1 MLQLLETNLVKH
13 MNEQN
18 INGMP
23 ALNFNEKEDESN
35 NLTFNFDNYTRETN
49 KSVVT
54 ESTNKVIDSLSNLI
68 SSVPADSKSFLPNNY
83 MSQLQRTETIFTPPV
98 AVSQFHAPESDVIV
112 LRDESLEAQETQ
124 AVQEVHDWNEVV
136 EALNQPTAD
145 LDGVFAGV
153 ESGEEDEDEAE
164 YAVQEQPIVEAI
176 AEEAFDTDDAEMFV
190 EALSDLSTPAE
201 TFVEALSD
209 LSAPVVEIDT
219 FIASD
224 DLTIPACIEGESDHE
239 SFMPSDDIVVPA
251 HFEDVPFSEPDSFAH
266 DDIIPV
272 PVKAPEPTQ
281 LSVALEMLRQHRLGS
296 LNRANK
302 PDFVSTKDSERLR
315 ACMKESY
322 KAGLGYIE
330 SMEDA
335 CSLSDALGVMLL
347 ENNLDGVNATIDA
360 LNVVRA
366 QANARKKEVFEAKQQ
381 AKDILWE
388 CFERKYFK

>member
-1 MLQLLETNLVKH
+1 

-68 SSVPADSKSFLPNNY
+68 SSVPPESKNLYPANFA
-83 MSQLQRTETIFTPPV
+83 SQFQRLEANAALPV
-98 AVSQFHAPESDVIV
+98 AEIQYHAPVADVVV
-112 LRDESLEAQETQ
+112 LRDETQEFQ
-124 AVQEVHDWNEVV
+124 DVQDLDEVA

-145 LDGVFAGV
+145 LDGVLVGV
-153 ESGEEDEDEAE
+153 EAGEGEEDEAE
-164 YAVQEQPIVEAI
+164 YDAQEQQIIEAI
-176 AEEAFDTDDAEMFV
+176 AEEAFDTDDAETFV
-190 EALSDLSTPAE
+190 EALSDLSTPTDAPYE
-201 TFVEALSD
+201 GVESC
-209 LSAPVVEIDT
+209 E
-219 FIASD
+219 SD
-224 DLTIPACIEGESDHE
+224 DLTIPACVDGESEHE
-239 SFMPSDDIVVPA
+239 SFMPSEDIMVPA
-251 HFEDVPFSEPDSFAH
+251 HFEHVPFSEPDSYAH
-266 DDIIPV
+266 DDIIPVYV

-281 LSVALEMLRQHRLGS
+281 LSIALEMLRQHRLGS

-347 ENNLDGVNATIDA
+347 ENNLDGVNTAIDA

-388 CFERKYFK
+388 GFERKYFK

>member
-1 MLQLLETNLVKH
+1 MLQLLETNLVKY

-335 CSLSDALGVMLL
+335 CSLSDALRVLL
-347 ENNLDGVNATIDA
+347 SENNLDGVNATIDA

>member
-1 MLQLLETNLVKH
+1 

-68 SSVPADSKSFLPNNY
+68 SSVPPESKNLYPANFASKF
-83 MSQLQRTETIFTPPV
+83 QRLEANAALPV
-98 AVSQFHAPESDVIV
+98 AEIQYQAPVTDVIV
-112 LRDESLEAQETQ
+112 LRDESLEVQEIQ
-124 AVQEVHDWNEVV
+124 EVQEAQEVHDWNEVV
-136 EALNQPTAD
+136 DALNQPAAD
-145 LDGVFAGV
+145 LDGIFAGV

-164 YAVQEQPIVEAI
+164 YAVQEQQTIEAI
-176 AEEAFDTDDAEMFV
+176 AEEVFDIDD
-190 EALSDLSTPAE
+190 AE

-209 LSAPVVEIDT
+209 LSTPVSETDT
-219 FIASD
+219 FVASD
-224 DLTIPACIEGESDHE
+224 DLTVPACIEGESEHE
-239 SFMPSDDIVVPA
+239 SFMPSEDIVVPT
-251 HFEDVPFSEPDSFAH
+251 HFEDVPFSEPDTFAL
-266 DDIIPV
+266 DDITPV
-272 PVKAPEPTQ
+272 YVPIKAPEPTQ

-296 LNRANK
+296 LNRGNK

-335 CSLSDALGVMLL
+335 CSLSDALGFMLL

-360 LNVVRA
+360 LNVVRE
-366 QANARKKEVFEAKQQ
+366 QANARKQEVFDAKQQ

-388 CFERKYFK
+388 GFERKYFK

>member
-49 KSVVT
+49 KMGVT

-68 SSVPADSKSFLPNNY
+68 SSVPAESKNLYPANFA
-83 MSQLQRTETIFTPPV
+83 SQFQRLEANAALPV
-98 AVSQFHAPESDVIV
+98 AEIQYHAPVADVIV
-112 LRDESLEAQETQ
+112 LRDETQEFQ
-124 AVQEVHDWNEVV
+124 DVQDLDEVV
-136 EALNQPTAD
+136 EALNQPLAD
-145 LDGVFAGV
+145 LDGVLVGV
-153 ESGEEDEDEAE
+153 EAGEEDKDEAD
-164 YAVQEQPIVEAI
+164 YVVQEQRIFEAI
-176 AEEAFDTDDAEMFV
+176 AEEAFEIDDAETFV
-190 EALSDLSTPAE
+190 EALSDLSTPADATDE
-201 TFVEALSD
+201 SIESY
-209 LSAPVVEIDT
+209 E
-219 FIASD
+219 SD
-224 DLTIPACIEGESDHE
+224 DLTIPACIDGQSEHE
-239 SFMPSDDIVVPA
+239 SFMPSEDIVVPT

-266 DDIIPV
+266 DDNIPVYV
-272 PVKAPEPTQ
+272 PVKTPEPTQ
-281 LSVALEMLRQHRLGS
+281 LSIALDMLRQHRLGS
-296 LNRANK
+296 LNRGNK

-335 CSLSDALGVMLL
+335 CSLSDALGVMLSD
-347 ENNLDGVNATIDA
+347 NNLDGVNATIDA
-360 LNVVRA
+360 LNVVRE
-366 QANARKKEVFEAKQQ
+366 QANARKQEVFDAKQQ

-388 CFERKYFK
+388 GFERKYFK

>member
-68 SSVPADSKSFLPNNY
+68 SSVPPDSKSFLPNNY
-83 MSQLQRTETIFTPPV
+83 MPQLQRTETIFTPPV
-98 AVSQFHAPESDVIV
+98 AVSQFQAPESDVIV
-112 LRDESLEAQETQ
+112 LRDESLGAQETQ
-124 AVQEVHDWNEVV
+124 ELQEVQDLDEVA
-136 EALNQPTAD
+136 EALNQPAAD
-145 LDGVFAGV
+145 LDGVLAGV
-153 ESGEEDEDEAE
+153 EAGEEDEDEAE

-176 AEEAFDTDDAEMFV
+176 AEEAFDIDD
-190 EALSDLSTPAE
+190 AE

-209 LSAPVVEIDT
+209 LSTPVSETDT
-219 FIASD
+219 FTVSD
-224 DLTIPACIEGESDHE
+224 DITVPACIEGESEHE
-239 SFMPSDDIVVPA
+239 SFMPSEDIVFPA
-251 HFEDVPFSEPDSFAH
+251 HFEDVPFSEPDTFAH

-272 PVKAPEPTQ
+272 YVPVKTPEPTQ
-281 LSVALEMLRQHRLGS
+281 LAIALEMLRQHRLGS

-388 CFERKYFK
+388 GFERKYFK

>member
-68 SSVPADSKSFLPNNY
+68 SSVPSESKNFYPAN
-83 MSQLQRTETIFTPPV
+83 F
-98 AVSQFHAPESDVIV
+98 ASQFQRLEAKGALPEIHHDTPVTDVIV
-112 LRDESLEAQETQ
+112 LPHESQQAQEAQEAQ
-124 AVQEVHDWNEVV
+124 DLDEVV
-136 EALNQPTAD
+136 EALNQPASD
-145 LDGVFAGV
+145 LDGFFAGV
-153 ESGEEDEDEAE
+153 EAGEEEEDEAE
-164 YAVQEQPIVEAI
+164 HVVQEQQIIEAI
-176 AEEAFDTDDAEMFV
+176 AEGAFEIDD
-190 EALSDLSTPAE
+190 AE

-209 LSAPVVEIDT
+209 LSTPVETFVEALSDLST
-219 FIASD
+219 PTNATDEGVVSCESD
-224 DLTIPACIEGESDHE
+224 DITVPACIEGESEHE
-239 SFMPSDDIVVPA
+239 SFMPSEDIVLPA
-251 HFEDVPFSEPDSFAH
+251 HFEDVPFSEPDTFAH

-272 PVKAPEPTQ
+272 YVPVKTPEPTQ
-281 LSVALEMLRQHRLGS
+281 LAIALEMLRQHRLGS

-335 CSLSDALGVMLL
+335 CSLSDALGVMLSD
-347 ENNLDGVNATIDA
+347 NNLDGVNATIDA
-360 LNVVRA
+360 LNVVRE
-366 QANARKKEVFEAKQQ
+366 QANARKQEVFDAKQQ

-388 CFERKYFK
+388 GFERKYFK

>member
-68 SSVPADSKSFLPNNY
+68 SSVPPDSKSFLPNNY
-83 MSQLQRTETIFTPPV
+83 MPQLQRTETIFTPPV
-98 AVSQFHAPESDVIV
+98 AVSQFQAPESDVIV
-112 LRDESLEAQETQ
+112 LRDESLGAQETQ
-124 AVQEVHDWNEVV
+124 ELQEVQDLDEVA
-136 EALNQPTAD
+136 EALNQPAAD
-145 LDGVFAGV
+145 LDGVLAGV
-153 ESGEEDEDEAE
+153 EAGEEDEDEAE

-176 AEEAFDTDDAEMFV
+176 AEEAFDIDD
-190 EALSDLSTPAE
+190 AE

-209 LSAPVVEIDT
+209 LSTPVSETDT
-219 FIASD
+219 FTVSD
-224 DLTIPACIEGESDHE
+224 DITVPACIEGESEHE
-239 SFMPSDDIVVPA
+239 SFMPSEDIVVPA
-251 HFEDVPFSEPDSFAH
+251 HFEHVPFSEPDSFAH

-272 PVKAPEPTQ
+272 YVPIKAPEPTQ
-281 LSVALEMLRQHRLGS
+281 LSIALDMLRQHRLGS
-296 LNRANK
+296 LNRTNK
-302 PDFVSTKDSERLR
+302 PDFVSTKDCERLR

-322 KAGLGYIE
+322 KAALGYIE

-388 CFERKYFK
+388 GFERKYFK

>member
-68 SSVPADSKSFLPNNY
+68 SSVPSESKNFYPAN
-83 MSQLQRTETIFTPPV
+83 F
-98 AVSQFHAPESDVIV
+98 ASQFQRLEAKGALPEIHHDTPVTDVIV
-112 LRDESLEAQETQ
+112 LPHESQQAQEAQEAQ
-124 AVQEVHDWNEVV
+124 DLDEVV
-136 EALNQPTAD
+136 EALNQPASD
-145 LDGVFAGV
+145 LDGFFAGV
-153 ESGEEDEDEAE
+153 EAGEEEEDEAE
-164 YAVQEQPIVEAI
+164 HVVQEQQIIEAI
-176 AEEAFDTDDAEMFV
+176 TEGAFEIDD
-190 EALSDLSTPAE
+190 AE

-209 LSAPVVEIDT
+209 LSTPVETFVEALSDLST
-219 FIASD
+219 PTNATDEGVVSCESD
-224 DLTIPACIEGESDHE
+224 DITVPACIEGESEHE
-239 SFMPSDDIVVPA
+239 SFMPSEDIVLPA
-251 HFEDVPFSEPDSFAH
+251 HFEDVPFSEPDTFAH

-272 PVKAPEPTQ
+272 YVPVKTPEPTQ
-281 LSVALEMLRQHRLGS
+281 LAIALEMLRQHRLGS

-335 CSLSDALGVMLL
+335 CSLSDALGVMLSD
-347 ENNLDGVNATIDA
+347 NNLDGVNATIDA
-360 LNVVRA
+360 LNVVRE
-366 QANARKKEVFEAKQQ
+366 QANARKQEVFDAKQQ

-388 CFERKYFK
+388 GFERKYFK

>member
-1 MLQLLETNLVKH
+1 MLQLLETNLVKY

-49 KSVVT
+49 KSVVS

-68 SSVPADSKSFLPNNY
+68 SSVPAESKNLYPANF
-83 MSQLQRTETIFTPPV
+83 
-98 AVSQFHAPESDVIV
+98 ASQFQRLEANAALQEIQHDTPVTDVIM
-112 LRDESLEAQETQ
+112 LPHESQQAQEAQ
-124 AVQEVHDWNEVV
+124 DLDEVV
-136 EALNQPTAD
+136 EALNQPASD
-145 LDGVFAGV
+145 LDGFFAGV
-153 ESGEEDEDEAE
+153 EAGEEEEDEAE
-164 YAVQEQPIVEAI
+164 HVVQEQQIIEAL
-176 AEEAFDTDDAEMFV
+176 AEEAFDTDD
-190 EALSDLSTPAE
+190 AE

-209 LSAPVVEIDT
+209 LSAPVGEADT
-219 FIASD
+219 FAASD
-224 DLTIPACIEGESDHE
+224 DLTVPACIEGESEHE
-239 SFMPSDDIVVPA
+239 SFMPSEDIVLPT
-251 HFEDVPFSEPDSFAH
+251 HFEDVPFSEPDSYAH
-266 DDIIPV
+266 DDIIPVYV

-281 LSVALEMLRQHRLGS
+281 LSIALEMLRQHRLGS

-330 SMEDA
+330 SMEEA
-335 CSLSDALGVMLL
+335 CSLSDALGVMLS

-366 QANARKKEVFEAKQQ
+366 QANARKQDVFEAKQQ

-388 CFERKYFK
+388 GFERKYFK

>member
-1 MLQLLETNLVKH
+1 

-68 SSVPADSKSFLPNNY
+68 SSVPPDSKSFLPNNY
-83 MSQLQRTETIFTPPV
+83 MPQLQRTETIFTPPV
-98 AVSQFHAPESDVIV
+98 AVSQFQAPESDVIV
-112 LRDESLEAQETQ
+112 LRDESLGAQETQ
-124 AVQEVHDWNEVV
+124 ELQEVQDLDEVA
-136 EALNQPTAD
+136 EALNQPAAD
-145 LDGVFAGV
+145 LDGVLAGV
-153 ESGEEDEDEAE
+153 ETGDEEEDEAE
-164 YAVQEQPIVEAI
+164 YVVQEQQIIETI
-176 AEEAFDTDDAEMFV
+176 AEEAFDIDD
-190 EALSDLSTPAE
+190 AE

-209 LSAPVVEIDT
+209 LSTPVSETDT
-219 FIASD
+219 FTVSD
-224 DLTIPACIEGESDHE
+224 DITVPACIEGESEHE
-239 SFMPSDDIVVPA
+239 SFMPSEDIVVPT
-251 HFEDVPFSEPDSFAH
+251 HFEDVPFSEPDTFAL
-266 DDIIPV
+266 DDITPV
-272 PVKAPEPTQ
+272 YVPIKAPEPTQ

-296 LNRANK
+296 LNRGNK

-335 CSLSDALGVMLL
+335 CSLSDALGFMLL

-360 LNVVRA
+360 LNVVRE
-366 QANARKKEVFEAKQQ
+366 QANARKQEVFDAKQQ

-388 CFERKYFK
+388 GFERKYFK

>member
-1 MLQLLETNLVKH
+1 

-68 SSVPADSKSFLPNNY
+68 SSVPSESKNFYPAN
-83 MSQLQRTETIFTPPV
+83 F
-98 AVSQFHAPESDVIV
+98 ASQFQRLEAKGALPEIHHDTPVTDAIV
-112 LRDESLEAQETQ
+112 LPHESQQAQEAQ
-124 AVQEVHDWNEVV
+124 DLDEVV
-136 EALNQPTAD
+136 EALNQPASD
-145 LDGVFAGV
+145 LDGFFAGV
-153 ESGEEDEDEAE
+153 EAGEEEEDEAE
-164 YAVQEQPIVEAI
+164 HVVQEQQIIEAI
-176 AEEAFDTDDAEMFV
+176 TEGAFEIDDAETFV
-190 EALSDLSTPAE
+190 EALSDLSTPADATDE
-201 TFVEALSD
+201 SIESY
-209 LSAPVVEIDT
+209 E
-219 FIASD
+219 SD
-224 DLTIPACIEGESDHE
+224 DLTIPACIDGQSEHE
-239 SFMPSDDIVVPA
+239 SFMPSEDIVVPT

-266 DDIIPV
+266 DDNIPVYV
-272 PVKAPEPTQ
+272 PVKTPEPTQ
-281 LSVALEMLRQHRLGS
+281 LSIALDMLRQHRLGS
-296 LNRANK
+296 LNRGNK

-388 CFERKYFK
+388 GFERKYFK

>member
-1 MLQLLETNLVKH
+1 MLQLLETNLVKY
-13 MNEQN
+13 MNEQY

-68 SSVPADSKSFLPNNY
+68 SSVPSESKNFYPAN
-83 MSQLQRTETIFTPPV
+83 F
-98 AVSQFHAPESDVIV
+98 ASQFQRLEAKGALPEIHHDTPVTDVIV
-112 LRDESLEAQETQ
+112 LPHESQQAQEAQ
-124 AVQEVHDWNEVV
+124 DLDEVV
-136 EALNQPTAD
+136 EALNQPASD
-145 LDGVFAGV
+145 LDGFFAGV
-153 ESGEEDEDEAE
+153 EAGEEEEDEAE
-164 YAVQEQPIVEAI
+164 HVVQEQQIIEAI
-176 AEEAFDTDDAEMFV
+176 AEGAFEIDD
-190 EALSDLSTPAE
+190 AE

-209 LSAPVVEIDT
+209 LSTPVETFVEALSDLST
-219 FIASD
+219 PTNATDEGVVSCESD
-224 DLTIPACIEGESDHE
+224 DITVPACIEGESEHE
-239 SFMPSDDIVVPA
+239 SFMPSEDIVLPA
-251 HFEDVPFSEPDSFAH
+251 HFEDVPFSEPDTFAH

-272 PVKAPEPTQ
+272 YVPVKTPEPTQ
-281 LSVALEMLRQHRLGS
+281 LSIALDMLRQHRLGS

-330 SMEDA
+330 SIEDA

-366 QANARKKEVFEAKQQ
+366 QVNARKKEVFEAKQQ

-388 CFERKYFK
+388 GFERKYFK

>member
-68 SSVPADSKSFLPNNY
+68 SSVPSESKNFYPAN
-83 MSQLQRTETIFTPPV
+83 F
-98 AVSQFHAPESDVIV
+98 ASQFQRLEAKGALPEIHHDTPVTDVIV
-112 LRDESLEAQETQ
+112 LPHESQQAQEAQEAQ
-124 AVQEVHDWNEVV
+124 DLDEVV
-136 EALNQPTAD
+136 EALNQPASD
-145 LDGVFAGV
+145 LDGFFAGV
-153 ESGEEDEDEAE
+153 EAGEEEEDEAE
-164 YAVQEQPIVEAI
+164 HVVQEQQIIEAI
-176 AEEAFDTDDAEMFV
+176 AEGAFEIDD
-190 EALSDLSTPAE
+190 AE

-209 LSAPVVEIDT
+209 LSTPTDATDEGVESCE
-219 FIASD
+219 SD
-224 DLTIPACIEGESDHE
+224 DLTIPACIEGESEHE
-239 SFMPSDDIVVPA
+239 SFMPSEDIVLPA
-251 HFEDVPFSEPDSFAH
+251 HFEDVPFSEPDTFAH

-272 PVKAPEPTQ
+272 YVPVKTPEPTQ
-281 LSVALEMLRQHRLGS
+281 LAIALEMLRQHRLGS

-315 ACMKESY
+315 ACIKESY

-335 CSLSDALGVMLL
+335 CSLSDALRVLL
-347 ENNLDGVNATIDA
+347 SENNLDGVNATIDA

-388 CFERKYFK
+388 GFERKYFK

>member
-68 SSVPADSKSFLPNNY
+68 SSVPSESKNFYPAN
-83 MSQLQRTETIFTPPV
+83 F
-98 AVSQFHAPESDVIV
+98 ASQFQRLEAKGALPEIHHDTPVTDAIV
-112 LRDESLEAQETQ
+112 LPHESQQAQEAQ
-124 AVQEVHDWNEVV
+124 DLDEVV
-136 EALNQPTAD
+136 EALNQPASD
-145 LDGVFAGV
+145 LDGFFAGV
-153 ESGEEDEDEAE
+153 EAGEEEEDEAE
-164 YAVQEQPIVEAI
+164 HVVQEQQIIEAI
-176 AEEAFDTDDAEMFV
+176 AEGAFEIDD
-190 EALSDLSTPAE
+190 AE

-209 LSAPVVEIDT
+209 LSTPTDATDEGVESCE
-219 FIASD
+219 SD
-224 DLTIPACIEGESDHE
+224 DLTIPACIDGESEHE
-239 SFMPSDDIVVPA
+239 SFMPSEDIVLPT
-251 HFEDVPFSEPDSFAH
+251 HFDDVPFSEPDSYAH
-266 DDIIPV
+266 DDIIPVYV

-330 SMEDA
+330 LMEDA
-335 CSLSDALGVMLL
+335 CSLSDALGVMLSD
-347 ENNLDGVNATIDA
+347 NNLDGVNATIDA
-360 LNVVRA
+360 LNVVRE
-366 QANARKKEVFEAKQQ
+366 QANARKQEVFDAKQQ

-388 CFERKYFK
+388 GFERKYFK

>member
-1 MLQLLETNLVKH
+1 

-68 SSVPADSKSFLPNNY
+68 SSVPSESKNFYPAN
-83 MSQLQRTETIFTPPV
+83 F
-98 AVSQFHAPESDVIV
+98 ASQFQRLEAKGALPEIHHDTPVTDVIV
-112 LRDESLEAQETQ
+112 LPHESQQAQEAQEAQ
-124 AVQEVHDWNEVV
+124 DLDEVV
-136 EALNQPTAD
+136 EALNQPASD
-145 LDGVFAGV
+145 LDGVLVGV
-153 ESGEEDEDEAE
+153 ETGDEEEDEAE
-164 YAVQEQPIVEAI
+164 YVVQEQQIIEAI
-176 AEEAFDTDDAEMFV
+176 AEDAFEIDD
-190 EALSDLSTPAE
+190 AE

-209 LSAPVVEIDT
+209 LSTPVSETDT
-219 FIASD
+219 FTVSD
-224 DLTIPACIEGESDHE
+224 DLTIPACIEGESEHE
-239 SFMPSDDIVVPA
+239 SFMPSEDIVLPT
-251 HFEDVPFSEPDSFAH
+251 HFEDVPFSEPDTFAL
-266 DDIIPV
+266 DDITPV
-272 PVKAPEPTQ
+272 YVPIKAPEPTQ

-296 LNRANK
+296 LNRGNK

-335 CSLSDALGVMLL
+335 CSLSDALGFMLL

-360 LNVVRA
+360 LNVVRE
-366 QANARKKEVFEAKQQ
+366 QANARKQEVFDAKQQ

-388 CFERKYFK
+388 GFERKYFK

>member
-68 SSVPADSKSFLPNNY
+68 SSVPPDSKSFLPNNY
-83 MSQLQRTETIFTPPV
+83 MPQLQRTETIFTPPV
-98 AVSQFHAPESDVIV
+98 AVSQFQAPESDVIV
-112 LRDESLEAQETQ
+112 LRDESLGAQETQ
-124 AVQEVHDWNEVV
+124 ELQEVQDLDEVA
-136 EALNQPTAD
+136 EALNQPAAD
-145 LDGVFAGV
+145 LDGVLAGV
-153 ESGEEDEDEAE
+153 EAGEEDEDEAE

-176 AEEAFDTDDAEMFV
+176 AEEAFDIDD
-190 EALSDLSTPAE
+190 AE

-209 LSAPVVEIDT
+209 LSTPVSETDT
-219 FIASD
+219 FTVSD
-224 DLTIPACIEGESDHE
+224 DITVPACIEGESEHE
-239 SFMPSDDIVVPA
+239 SFMPSEDIVVPT
-251 HFEDVPFSEPDSFAH
+251 HFEDVPFSEPDTFAL
-266 DDIIPV
+266 DDITPV
-272 PVKAPEPTQ
+272 YVPIKAPEPTQ

-296 LNRANK
+296 LNRGNK

-335 CSLSDALGVMLL
+335 CSLSDTLGVMLL

-366 QANARKKEVFEAKQQ
+366 QVNARKKEVFEAKQQ

-388 CFERKYFK
+388 GFERKYFK

>member
-1 MLQLLETNLVKH
+1 MLQLLETNLVKY

-98 AVSQFHAPESDVIV
+98 AVSQFQAPESDVIV

-335 CSLSDALGVMLL
+335 CSLSDALRVLL
-347 ENNLDGVNATIDA
+347 SENNLDGVNATIDA

>member
-54 ESTNKVIDSLSNLI
+54 DSTNKVIDSLSNLI
-68 SSVPADSKSFLPNNY
+68 SSVPSESKNFYPAN
-83 MSQLQRTETIFTPPV
+83 F
-98 AVSQFHAPESDVIV
+98 ASQFQRLEAKGALPEIHHDTPVTDVIV
-112 LRDESLEAQETQ
+112 LPHESQQAQEAQ
-124 AVQEVHDWNEVV
+124 DLDEVV
-136 EALNQPTAD
+136 EALNQPASD
-145 LDGVFAGV
+145 LDGFFAGV
-153 ESGEEDEDEAE
+153 ETGDEEEDEAE
-164 YAVQEQPIVEAI
+164 YVVQEQQIIETI
-176 AEEAFDTDDAEMFV
+176 AEEAFGTDD
-190 EALSDLSTPAE
+190 AE

-209 LSAPVVEIDT
+209 LSTPTDATDEGVESCE
-219 FIASD
+219 SD
-224 DLTIPACIEGESDHE
+224 DLTIPACIEGESEHE
-239 SFMPSDDIVVPA
+239 SFMPSEDIVLPA
-251 HFEDVPFSEPDSFAH
+251 HFEDVPFSEPDTFAH

-272 PVKAPEPTQ
+272 YVPVKTPEPTQ
-281 LSVALEMLRQHRLGS
+281 LAIALEMLRQHRLGS

-335 CSLSDALGVMLL
+335 CSLSDALGVMLSD
-347 ENNLDGVNATIDA
+347 NNLDGVNATIDA
-360 LNVVRA
+360 LNVVRE
-366 QANARKKEVFEAKQQ
+366 QANARKQEVFDAKQQ

-388 CFERKYFK
+388 GFERKYFK

>member
-1 MLQLLETNLVKH
+1 

-23 ALNFNEKEDESN
+23 SLNFNEKEDESN

-68 SSVPADSKSFLPNNY
+68 SSVPAESKNLYPANFA
-83 MSQLQRTETIFTPPV
+83 SQFQRLEANAALPV
-98 AVSQFHAPESDVIV
+98 AEIQYHAPESDVIV
-112 LRDESLEAQETQ
+112 LRGETQ
-124 AVQEVHDWNEVV
+124 ELEDVQDLDEVV
-136 EALNQPTAD
+136 EALNQPPAD
-145 LDGVFAGV
+145 LDGFIAGV
-153 ESGEEDEDEAE
+153 EAGAEEEDEAE
-164 YAVQEQPIVEAI
+164 YAVQEQQIIEAI
-176 AEEAFDTDDAEMFV
+176 AEEAFDTDDAETFV
-190 EALSDLSTPAE
+190 EALSDLSTPTDATDE
-201 TFVEALSD
+201 SIESC
-209 LSAPVVEIDT
+209 E
-219 FIASD
+219 SD
-224 DLTIPACIEGESDHE
+224 DLTVPACIEGESEHE
-239 SFMPSDDIVVPA
+239 SFMPSEDIVVPT
-251 HFEDVPFSEPDSFAH
+251 HFEDVPFSEPDSYAH

-272 PVKAPEPTQ
+272 YVPVTTPEPTQ
-281 LSVALEMLRQHRLGS
+281 LSIALEMLRQHRLGS

-335 CSLSDALGVMLL
+335 CSLSDALGVMLSD
-347 ENNLDGVNATIDA
+347 NNLDGVNATIDA
-360 LNVVRA
+360 LNVVRE
-366 QANARKKEVFEAKQQ
+366 QANARKQEVFDAKQQ

-388 CFERKYFK
+388 GFERKYFK

>member
-1 MLQLLETNLVKH
+1 

-68 SSVPADSKSFLPNNY
+68 SSVPPDSKSFLPNNY
-83 MSQLQRTETIFTPPV
+83 MPQLQRTETIFTPPV
-98 AVSQFHAPESDVIV
+98 AVSQFQAPESDVIV
-112 LRDESLEAQETQ
+112 LRDESLGAQETQ
-124 AVQEVHDWNEVV
+124 ELQEVQDLDEVA
-136 EALNQPTAD
+136 EALNQPLAD
-145 LDGVFAGV
+145 LDGVLVGV
-153 ESGEEDEDEAE
+153 EAGEEEEDEAE
-164 YAVQEQPIVEAI
+164 HVVQEQQIIEAI
-176 AEEAFDTDDAEMFV
+176 AEGAFEIDD
-190 EALSDLSTPAE
+190 AE

-209 LSAPVVEIDT
+209 LSTPVETFVEALSDLST
-219 FIASD
+219 PTNATDEGVVSCESD
-224 DLTIPACIEGESDHE
+224 DITVPACIEGESEHE
-239 SFMPSDDIVVPA
+239 SFMPSEDIVLPA
-251 HFEDVPFSEPDSFAH
+251 HFEDVPFSEPDTFAH

-272 PVKAPEPTQ
+272 YVPVKTPEPTQ
-281 LSVALEMLRQHRLGS
+281 LAIALEMLRQHRLGS

-335 CSLSDALGVMLL
+335 CSLSDALGVMLSD
-347 ENNLDGVNATIDA
+347 NNLDGVNATIDA
-360 LNVVRA
+360 LNVVRE
-366 QANARKKEVFEAKQQ
+366 QANARKQEVFDAKQQ

-388 CFERKYFK
+388 GFERKYFK

>member
-68 SSVPADSKSFLPNNY
+68 SSVPSESKNFYPAN
-83 MSQLQRTETIFTPPV
+83 F
-98 AVSQFHAPESDVIV
+98 ASQFQRLEAKGALPEIHHDTPVTDAIV
-112 LRDESLEAQETQ
+112 LPHESQQAQEAQ
-124 AVQEVHDWNEVV
+124 DLDEVV
-136 EALNQPTAD
+136 EALNQPASD
-145 LDGVFAGV
+145 LDGFFAGV
-153 ESGEEDEDEAE
+153 EAGEEEEDEAE
-164 YAVQEQPIVEAI
+164 HVVQEQQIIEAI
-176 AEEAFDTDDAEMFV
+176 AEGAFEIDD
-190 EALSDLSTPAE
+190 AE

-209 LSAPVVEIDT
+209 LSTPVETFVEALSDLST
-219 FIASD
+219 PTNATDEGVVSCESD
-224 DLTIPACIEGESDHE
+224 DITVPACIEGESEHE
-239 SFMPSDDIVVPA
+239 SFMPSEDIVLPA
-251 HFEDVPFSEPDSFAH
+251 HFEDVPFSEPDTFAH

-272 PVKAPEPTQ
+272 YVPVKTPEPTQ
-281 LSVALEMLRQHRLGS
+281 LAIALEMLRQHRLGS

-335 CSLSDALGVMLL
+335 CSLSDALGVMLSD
-347 ENNLDGVNATIDA
+347 NNLDGVNATIDA
-360 LNVVRA
+360 LNVVRE
-366 QANARKKEVFEAKQQ
+366 QANARKQEVFDAKQQ

-388 CFERKYFK
+388 GFERKYFK

>member
-1 MLQLLETNLVKH
+1 

-35 NLTFNFDNYTRETN
+35 NLTFNFDNYARESN

-68 SSVPADSKSFLPNNY
+68 SSVPPESKRFYPANFA
-83 MSQLQRTETIFTPPV
+83 SQFQQLEANAALPV
-98 AVSQFHAPESDVIV
+98 AEIQYHAPVADVIV
-112 LRDESLEAQETQ
+112 LRDETQEFQ
-124 AVQEVHDWNEVV
+124 DVQDLDEVV

-145 LDGVFAGV
+145 LDGVLAGV
-153 ESGEEDEDEAE
+153 EAGEEDEDEAE
-164 YAVQEQPIVEAI
+164 YDAQEQQIFEAI
-176 AEEAFDTDDAEMFV
+176 AEEVFDTDDAETFV
-190 EALSDLSTPAE
+190 EALSDLSTPADATDE
-201 TFVEALSD
+201 SIEPCV
-209 LSAPVVEIDT
+209 
-219 FIASD
+219 SD
-224 DLTIPACIEGESDHE
+224 DLIVPACIEGESEHE
-239 SFMPSDDIVVPA
+239 SFMPSEDIVVPA
-251 HFEDVPFSEPDSFAH
+251 HFEHVPFSEPDSYAH

-272 PVKAPEPTQ
+272 YVPAKTSEPTQ
-281 LSVALEMLRQHRLGS
+281 LSIALEMLRQHRLGS

-302 PDFVSTKDSERLR
+302 PDFVSMKDSERLR

-335 CSLSDALGVMLL
+335 CSLSDALGVMLS
-347 ENNLDGVNATIDA
+347 ENNMDGVNATIDA

-388 CFERKYFK
+388 GFERKYFK

>member
-1 MLQLLETNLVKH
+1 

-49 KSVVT
+49 KMGVT

-68 SSVPADSKSFLPNNY
+68 SSVPPDSKSFLPNNY
-83 MSQLQRTETIFTPPV
+83 MPQLQRTETIFTPPV
-98 AVSQFHAPESDVIV
+98 AVSQFQAPESDVIV
-112 LRDESLEAQETQ
+112 LRDESLGAQETQ
-124 AVQEVHDWNEVV
+124 ELQEVQDLDEVA
-136 EALNQPTAD
+136 EALNQPAAD
-145 LDGVFAGV
+145 LDGVLAGV
-153 ESGEEDEDEAE
+153 EAGEEDEDEAE

-176 AEEAFDTDDAEMFV
+176 AEEAFDIDD
-190 EALSDLSTPAE
+190 AE

-209 LSAPVVEIDT
+209 LSTPTDATDEGVVSCE
-219 FIASD
+219 SD
-224 DLTIPACIEGESDHE
+224 DITVPACIEGESEHE
-239 SFMPSDDIVVPA
+239 SFMPSEDIVLPA
-251 HFEDVPFSEPDSFAH
+251 HFEDVPFSEPDTFAH

-272 PVKAPEPTQ
+272 YVPVKTPEPTQ
-281 LSVALEMLRQHRLGS
+281 LAIALEMLRQHRLGS

-330 SMEDA
+330 SIEDA

-366 QANARKKEVFEAKQQ
+366 QVNARKKEVFEAKQQ

-388 CFERKYFK
+388 GFERKYFK

>member
-1 MLQLLETNLVKH
+1 MLQLLETNLVKY

-68 SSVPADSKSFLPNNY
+68 SSVPSESKNFYPAN
-83 MSQLQRTETIFTPPV
+83 F
-98 AVSQFHAPESDVIV
+98 ASQFQRLEAKGALPEIHHDTPVTDVIV
-112 LRDESLEAQETQ
+112 LPHESQQAQEAQ
-124 AVQEVHDWNEVV
+124 DLDEVV
-136 EALNQPTAD
+136 EALNQPASD
-145 LDGVFAGV
+145 LDGFFAGV
-153 ESGEEDEDEAE
+153 EAGEEEEDEAE
-164 YAVQEQPIVEAI
+164 HVVQEQQIIEAI
-176 AEEAFDTDDAEMFV
+176 AEGAFEIDD
-190 EALSDLSTPAE
+190 AE

-209 LSAPVVEIDT
+209 LSTPTDATDEGVESCE
-219 FIASD
+219 SD
-224 DLTIPACIEGESDHE
+224 DLTIPACIDGESEHE
-239 SFMPSDDIVVPA
+239 SFMPSEDIVLPT
-251 HFEDVPFSEPDSFAH
+251 HFDDVPFSEPDSFAH
-266 DDIIPV
+266 DDNIPVYV

-281 LSVALEMLRQHRLGS
+281 LSIALDMLRQHRLGS
-296 LNRANK
+296 LNRGNK

-335 CSLSDALGVMLL
+335 CSLSDALGVMLSD
-347 ENNLDGVNATIDA
+347 NNLDGVNATIDA
-360 LNVVRA
+360 LNVVRE
-366 QANARKKEVFEAKQQ
+366 QANVRKQEVFDAKQQ

-388 CFERKYFK
+388 GFERKYFK

>member
-335 CSLSDALGVMLL
+335 CSLSDALRVLL
-347 ENNLDGVNATIDA
+347 SENNLDGVNATIDA

-388 CFERKYFK
+388 GFERKYFK

>member
-68 SSVPADSKSFLPNNY
+68 SSVPSESKNFYPAN
-83 MSQLQRTETIFTPPV
+83 F
-98 AVSQFHAPESDVIV
+98 ASQFQRLEAKGALPEIHHDTPVTDAIV
-112 LRDESLEAQETQ
+112 LPHESQQAQEAQ
-124 AVQEVHDWNEVV
+124 DLDEVV
-136 EALNQPTAD
+136 EALNQPASD
-145 LDGVFAGV
+145 LDGFFAGV
-153 ESGEEDEDEAE
+153 EAGEEYKDEAD
-164 YAVQEQPIVEAI
+164 YVVQEQRIFEAI
-176 AEEAFDTDDAEMFV
+176 AEEAFDTDDAETFV
-190 EALSDLSTPAE
+190 EALSDLSTPADATDE
-201 TFVEALSD
+201 SIESY
-209 LSAPVVEIDT
+209 E
-219 FIASD
+219 SD
-224 DLTIPACIEGESDHE
+224 DLTIPACIDGQSEHE
-239 SFMPSDDIVVPA
+239 SFMPSEDIVVPT

-266 DDIIPV
+266 DDNILVYV

-281 LSVALEMLRQHRLGS
+281 LSIALDMLRQHRLGS
-296 LNRANK
+296 LNRGNK

-335 CSLSDALGVMLL
+335 CSLSDALGVMLSD
-347 ENNLDGVNATIDA
+347 NNLDGVNATIDA
-360 LNVVRA
+360 LNVVRE
-366 QANARKKEVFEAKQQ
+366 QANARKQEVFDAKQQ

-388 CFERKYFK
+388 GFERKYFK

>member
-1 MLQLLETNLVKH
+1 

-68 SSVPADSKSFLPNNY
+68 SSVPPDSKSFLPNNY
-83 MSQLQRTETIFTPPV
+83 MPQLQRTETIFTPPV
-98 AVSQFHAPESDVIV
+98 AVSQFQAPESDVIV
-112 LRDESLEAQETQ
+112 LRDESLGAQETQ
-124 AVQEVHDWNEVV
+124 ELQEVQDLDEVA
-136 EALNQPTAD
+136 EALNQPAAD
-145 LDGVFAGV
+145 LDGVLAGV
-153 ESGEEDEDEAE
+153 EAGEEDEDEAE

-176 AEEAFDTDDAEMFV
+176 AEEAFDIDD
-190 EALSDLSTPAE
+190 AE

-209 LSAPVVEIDT
+209 LSTPVSETDT
-219 FIASD
+219 FTVSD
-224 DLTIPACIEGESDHE
+224 DITVPACIEGESEHE
-239 SFMPSDDIVVPA
+239 SFMPSEDIVLPA
-251 HFEDVPFSEPDSFAH
+251 HFEDVPFSEPDTFAH

-272 PVKAPEPTQ
+272 YVPVKTPEPTQ
-281 LSVALEMLRQHRLGS
+281 LAIALEMLRQHRLGS

-335 CSLSDALGVMLL
+335 CSLSDALGVMLSD
-347 ENNLDGVNATIDA
+347 NNLDGVNATIDA
-360 LNVVRA
+360 LNVVRE
-366 QANARKKEVFEAKQQ
+366 QANARKQEVFDAKQQ

-388 CFERKYFK
+388 GFERKYFK

>member
-1 MLQLLETNLVKH
+1 

-68 SSVPADSKSFLPNNY
+68 SSVPSESKNFYPAN
-83 MSQLQRTETIFTPPV
+83 F
-98 AVSQFHAPESDVIV
+98 ASQFQRLEAKGALPEIHHDTPVTDVIV
-112 LRDESLEAQETQ
+112 LPHESRQAQEAQEAQ
-124 AVQEVHDWNEVV
+124 DLDEVV
-136 EALNQPTAD
+136 EALNQPASD
-145 LDGVFAGV
+145 LDGVLVGV
-153 ESGEEDEDEAE
+153 ETGDEEEDEAE
-164 YAVQEQPIVEAI
+164 YVVQEQQIIEAI
-176 AEEAFDTDDAEMFV
+176 AEDAFEIDD
-190 EALSDLSTPAE
+190 AE

-209 LSAPVVEIDT
+209 LSTPVSETDT
-219 FIASD
+219 FTVSD
-224 DLTIPACIEGESDHE
+224 DLTIPACIEGESEHE
-239 SFMPSDDIVVPA
+239 SFMPSEDIVLPT
-251 HFEDVPFSEPDSFAH
+251 HFEDVPFSEPDSYAH
-266 DDIIPV
+266 DDIIPVYV

-296 LNRANK
+296 LNRGNK

-335 CSLSDALGVMLL
+335 CSLSDALGVMLSD
-347 ENNLDGVNATIDA
+347 NNLDGVNATIDA
-360 LNVVRA
+360 LNVVRE
-366 QANARKKEVFEAKQQ
+366 QANARKQEVFDAKQQ

-388 CFERKYFK
+388 GFERKYFK

>member
-49 KSVVT
+49 KMGVA

-68 SSVPADSKSFLPNNY
+68 SSVPAESKNLYPANF
-83 MSQLQRTETIFTPPV
+83 
-98 AVSQFHAPESDVIV
+98 ASQFQRLEAKGALPEIHHDTPVTDVIV
-112 LRDESLEAQETQ
+112 LPHESQQAQEAQ
-124 AVQEVHDWNEVV
+124 DLDEVV
-136 EALNQPTAD
+136 EALNQPASD
-145 LDGVFAGV
+145 LDGFFAGV
-153 ESGEEDEDEAE
+153 EAGEEEEDEAE
-164 YAVQEQPIVEAI
+164 HVVQEQQIIEAI
-176 AEEAFDTDDAEMFV
+176 AEGAFEIDD
-190 EALSDLSTPAE
+190 AE

-209 LSAPVVEIDT
+209 LSTPVETFVEALSDLST
-219 FIASD
+219 PTNATDEGVVSCESD
-224 DLTIPACIEGESDHE
+224 DLTIPACIDGESEHE
-239 SFMPSDDIVVPA
+239 SFMPSEDIVLPT
-251 HFEDVPFSEPDSFAH
+251 HFDDVPFSEPDSFAH
-266 DDIIPV
+266 DDNIPVYV

-281 LSVALEMLRQHRLGS
+281 LAIALEMLRQHRLGS

-388 CFERKYFK
+388 GFERKYFK

>member
-1 MLQLLETNLVKH
+1 

-35 NLTFNFDNYTRETN
+35 NLTFNFDNYARESN

-68 SSVPADSKSFLPNNY
+68 SSVPPESKNLYPANFASKF
-83 MSQLQRTETIFTPPV
+83 QRLEANAALPV
-98 AVSQFHAPESDVIV
+98 AEIQYHAPESDVIM
-112 LRDESLEAQETQ
+112 LRDETQELED
-124 AVQEVHDWNEVV
+124 VQDLDEVV

-335 CSLSDALGVMLL
+335 CSLSDALRVLL
-347 ENNLDGVNATIDA
+347 SENNLDGVNATIDA

-388 CFERKYFK
+388 CFERKDFK

>member
-1 MLQLLETNLVKH
+1 MLQLLETNLVKY

-68 SSVPADSKSFLPNNY
+68 SSVPPDSKSFLPNNY
-83 MSQLQRTETIFTPPV
+83 MPQLQRTETIFTPPV

-335 CSLSDALGVMLL
+335 CSLSDALRVLL
-347 ENNLDGVNATIDA
+347 SENNLDGVNATIDA

>member
-1 MLQLLETNLVKH
+1 

-68 SSVPADSKSFLPNNY
+68 SSVPSESKNFYPAN
-83 MSQLQRTETIFTPPV
+83 F
-98 AVSQFHAPESDVIV
+98 ASQFQRLEAKGALPEIHHDTPVTDVIV
-112 LRDESLEAQETQ
+112 LPHESQQAQEAQ
-124 AVQEVHDWNEVV
+124 DLDEVV
-136 EALNQPTAD
+136 EALNQPASD
-145 LDGVFAGV
+145 LDGFFAGV
-153 ESGEEDEDEAE
+153 EAGEEEEDEAE
-164 YAVQEQPIVEAI
+164 HVVQEQQIIEAI
-176 AEEAFDTDDAEMFV
+176 AEGAFEIDD
-190 EALSDLSTPAE
+190 AE

-209 LSAPVVEIDT
+209 LSTPVETFVEALSDLST
-219 FIASD
+219 PTNATDEGVVSCESD
-224 DLTIPACIEGESDHE
+224 DITVPACIEGESEHE
-239 SFMPSDDIVVPA
+239 SFMPSEDIVLPA
-251 HFEDVPFSEPDSFAH
+251 HFEDVPFSEPDTFAH

-272 PVKAPEPTQ
+272 YVPVKTPEPTQ
-281 LSVALEMLRQHRLGS
+281 LAIALEMLRQHRLGS

-335 CSLSDALGVMLL
+335 CSLSDALGVMLSD
-347 ENNLDGVNATIDA
+347 NNLDGVNATIDA
-360 LNVVRA
+360 LNVVRE
-366 QANARKKEVFEAKQQ
+366 QANARKQEVFDAKQQ

-388 CFERKYFK
+388 GFERKYFK

>member
-1 MLQLLETNLVKH
+1 

-54 ESTNKVIDSLSNLI
+54 DSTNKVIDSLSNLI
-68 SSVPADSKSFLPNNY
+68 SSVPSESKNFYPAN
-83 MSQLQRTETIFTPPV
+83 F
-98 AVSQFHAPESDVIV
+98 ASQFQRLEAKGALPEIHHDTPVTDVIV
-112 LRDESLEAQETQ
+112 LPHESQQAQEAQ
-124 AVQEVHDWNEVV
+124 DLDEVV
-136 EALNQPTAD
+136 EALNQPASD
-145 LDGVFAGV
+145 LDGFFAGV
-153 ESGEEDEDEAE
+153 EAGEEEEDEAE
-164 YAVQEQPIVEAI
+164 HVVQEQQIIEAI
-176 AEEAFDTDDAEMFV
+176 TEGAFEIDD
-190 EALSDLSTPAE
+190 AE

-209 LSAPVVEIDT
+209 LSTPVETFVEALSDLST
-219 FIASD
+219 PTNATDEGVVSCESD
-224 DLTIPACIEGESDHE
+224 DITVPACIEGESEHE
-239 SFMPSDDIVVPA
+239 SFMPSEDIVLPA

-272 PVKAPEPTQ
+272 YVPVKAPEPTQ
-281 LSVALEMLRQHRLGS
+281 LSIALDMLRQHRLGS
-296 LNRANK
+296 LNRGNK

-315 ACMKESY
+315 ACIKESY

-335 CSLSDALGVMLL
+335 CSLSDALGVMLSD
-347 ENNLDGVNATIDA
+347 NNLDGVNATIDA
-360 LNVVRA
+360 LNVVRE
-366 QANARKKEVFEAKQQ
+366 QANARKQEVFDAKQQ

-388 CFERKYFK
+388 GFERKYFK

>member
-68 SSVPADSKSFLPNNY
+68 SSVPSESKNFYPAN
-83 MSQLQRTETIFTPPV
+83 F
-98 AVSQFHAPESDVIV
+98 ASQFQRLEAKGALPEIHHDTPVTDVIV
-112 LRDESLEAQETQ
+112 LPHESQQAQEAQEAQ
-124 AVQEVHDWNEVV
+124 DLDEVV
-136 EALNQPTAD
+136 EALNQPASD
-145 LDGVFAGV
+145 LDGFFAGV
-153 ESGEEDEDEAE
+153 EAGEEEEDEAE
-164 YAVQEQPIVEAI
+164 HVVQEQQIIEAI
-176 AEEAFDTDDAEMFV
+176 AEGAFEIDD
-190 EALSDLSTPAE
+190 AE

-209 LSAPVVEIDT
+209 LSTPTDATDEGVESCE
-219 FIASD
+219 SD
-224 DLTIPACIEGESDHE
+224 DLTIPACIEGESEHE
-239 SFMPSDDIVVPA
+239 SFMPSEDIVLPA
-251 HFEDVPFSEPDSFAH
+251 HFEDVPFSEPDTFAH

-272 PVKAPEPTQ
+272 YVPVKTPEPTQ
-281 LSVALEMLRQHRLGS
+281 LAIALEMLRQHRLGS

-335 CSLSDALGVMLL
+335 CSLSDALGVMLSD
-347 ENNLDGVNATIDA
+347 NNLDGVNATIDA
-360 LNVVRA
+360 LNVVRE
-366 QANARKKEVFEAKQQ
+366 QANARKQEVFDAKQQ

-388 CFERKYFK
+388 GFERKYFK